1 MPRTNQKWTVV
12 LPCHNKAGWIGES
25 VRRTVEILRRVERS
39 TILIVENGSSDHSRR
54 EIEALPDRLGTT
66 EIKKHYLAEAGQG
79 RAFRHAV
86 ENIDGDWVV
95 LGSADLPFGT
105 TDLENYLN
113 EVTDC
118 MRERVL
124 AASKLHPL
132 SRIHRKL
139 HRRFMTRS
147 HAWLRWALFQ
157 SRVRDTQS
165 TQCYP
170 TELFIRM
177 APHVRSDSFFFRAEL
192 LLLCEKRGVEIVEV
206 PVSLTLP
213 ESPTTVRIFA
223 DSLQY
228 MSELF
233 SLRLRAN

>member
-25 VRRTVEILRRVERS
+25 VRRTVEILRRVEQS
-39 TILIVENGSSDHSRR
+39 TIIIVENGSSDDSRR
-54 EIEALPDRLGTT
+54 QIEALPDRLGTT
-66 EIKKHYLAEAGQG
+66 EIQKLYLNEAGQG

-86 ENIDGDWVV
+86 MNIDADWVV

-113 EVTDC
+113 EVTDSL
-118 MRERVL
+118 RERVL

-139 HRRFMTRS
+139 HRRFMTYS

-170 TELFIRM
+170 AELLMRM

-192 LLLCEKRGVEIVEV
+192 LLLCERRGVEIVEV

-213 ESPTTVRIFA
+213 ESPTTVRIFS
-223 DSLQY
+223 DSVQY
-228 MSELF
+228 LGELL

>member
-1 MPRTNQKWTVV
+1 M
-12 LPCHNKAGWIGES
+12 PCHNKAGWIGKS
-25 VRRTVEILRRVERS
+25 VRRTAEILERVEHS
-39 TILIVENGSSDHSRR
+39 TILIVENGSSDGSRQ
-54 EIEALPDRLGTT
+54 EIEALPERLGST
-66 EIKKHYLAEAGQG
+66 EIKKYYLNEAGQG
-79 RAFRHAV
+79 RAFRSAV
-86 ENIDGDWVV
+86 DYIDGDWVV

-118 MRERVL
+118 IRERVL

-139 HRRFMTRS
+139 HRRLMTHS
-147 HAWLRWALFQ
+147 HAWMRWALFQ

-170 TELFIRM
+170 TELLRRM
-177 APHVRSDSFFFRAEL
+177 APQVRSHSFFFRAEL

-213 ESPTTVRIFA
+213 ESPTTVRIFS

-228 MSELF
+228 LRELL
-233 SLRLRAN
+233 SLRLRLATN

>member
-1 MPRTNQKWTVV
+1 MPRANQKWTVV
-12 LPCHNKAGWIGES
+12 LPCHNKARWIGKS
-25 VRRTVEILRRVERS
+25 VRRTAEILQRVEQS
-39 TILIVENGSSDHSRR
+39 TILIVENGSRDGSRQ
-54 EIEALPDRLGTT
+54 EIEALPERIGSTQ
-66 EIKKHYLAEAGQG
+66 IKKHLLAEAGQG

-86 ENIDGDWVV
+86 ENIDGEWVV

-118 MRERVL
+118 IRERVL

-139 HRRFMTRS
+139 HRRLMTHS
-147 HAWLRWALFQ
+147 HAWLRRLLFQ

-170 TELFIRM
+170 TELLKRM
-177 APHVRSDSFFFRAEL
+177 VPQVQSDSFFFRAEL

-213 ESPTTVRIFA
+213 ESPTTVRIFS

-228 MSELF
+228 LGELL
-233 SLRLRAN
+233 SLRLRVS